1 MMISARGVT
10 EKIAAALGARTSLIL
25 LANPKMSDKLPACR
39 RLRQCGQSVG
49 CHAADKLAACRTL
62 KARLPAESSLR
73 VHPVKRLAL
82 CLLALLYGL
91 PTGHA
96 QQSPANLATAQ
107 TEFFEQRI
115 RPLLAAHCYDCHA
128 DAAKGG
134 LRVDTRAALL
144 KGGQRGPAIVSG
156 DPANSLL
163 LQAVNHTHATLRM
176 PKGGAKLSDAEIAD
190 LTRWIKGGAPWPVT
204 LATKNEYLIKPEH
217 QAFWSFQP
225 VRRPAVPAVKGAT
238 NNPVDAF
245 LLAELEAKGLSFNP
259 PADKRTLLRRVT
271 FDLTGLPPPPAEMEA
286 FLADRA
292 PDAYAKVV
300 ERLLAS
306 PHYGERWGRHWLDVA
321 RYSDTLGMID
331 AGRNLQGWFPFAYTY
346 RDWVVRALNEDMPYD
361 QFIVQQLAADK
372 LPNNDRRNLA
382 ALGFVSLSR
391 GGLNVNQHERLDDK
405 IDVVSRGLLG
415 LTVSCARCH
424 NHKFDPIPT
433 RDYYALYN
441 IFSNTREPKQLPLLD
456 PNAAVGGEFE
466 AETKAEEKKIETDIQ
481 KKRAARFPKL
491 KELYASAPELAKS
504 LRFAAEARALP
515 DSELPKY
522 AQEKDYNVYLLRRW
536 RTYLQQAKDNPVWAI
551 WQRLSTLPAAEFK
564 VKAVAVLTDQAANP
578 LVRAAFKEPPAS
590 LNEAAETYGKL
601 LAQYDKPETLTDAH
615 VEALRQVIRGAD
627 SPLNFPFSDY
637 EAVRLSTDKQNED
650 GSRRKLESLF
660 LAQAYRG
667 APPRAQSVE
676 DAETPQSGYVFL
688 RGKPENK
695 GEQVQP
701 QFLQIL
707 AGPDRKPFTNGSG
720 RLELAQAIADPR
732 NPLTAR
738 VMVNRIW
745 QHHFGNGLVRTPS
758 DFGTRGEAPTHPALL
773 DWLASTFMNDADNPQ
788 SAIRNPQSD
797 GWSLKKLHRLLVLS
811 RAYQQSSTD
820 NAAARQRDPEN
831 KLLWHMNRRRLDIE
845 ELRDALLQA
854 SGKLDLKL
862 AGLPASAEAWPFMQR
877 RTLYSFIDRA
887 IVPGDFLA
895 FDFASPEAHSPQRYL
910 TTVPQQALLLLN
922 SPFVIEQ
929 ARALLQRPE
938 IATEKN
944 PRRRIAQLYR
954 LLYNRRPGA
963 GELALALQF
972 INEPANTDKVL
983 LDNTYS
989 QAWQYG
995 QGELDEKAE
1004 RVKTFKPFAWFLQGE
1019 WRNSAMP
1026 GDPRTSLAL
1035 LNNKGGLI
1043 YEGKANALIRRWVA
1057 PFDGRVKLGGVLE
1070 QTFENGCRKCDGV
1083 QAHIV
1088 SSRNGRAGN
1097 WTARPEQT
1105 STAVAEVAVQ
1115 RGDTLDFVA
1124 EVSKGSAGNGFKWAV
1139 TIQRLAGND
1148 AGSGET
1154 WDSLRD
1160 FRAPWVTPLTA
1171 WERYAQ
1177 TLLAA
1182 AEFLVLD

>member
-1 MMISARGVT
+1 MIPESDVA
-10 EKIAAALGARTSLIL
+10 EKIAATLGPYA
-25 LANPKMSDKLPACR
+25 KMRAYP
-39 RLRQCGQSVG
+39 G
-49 CHAADKLAACRTL
+49 
-62 KARLPAESSLR
+62 
-73 VHPVKRLAL
+73 KRLTL
-82 CLLALLYGL
+82 CLLVLLYWL

-96 QQSPANLATAQ
+96 QQPLANITAAQ
-107 TEFFEQRI
+107 SEFFEQRI
-115 RPLLAAHCYDCHA
+115 RPLLATHCYDCHT
-128 DAAKGG
+128 DTAKAG
-134 LRVDTRAALL
+134 LRLDSRAALL
-144 KGGQRGPAIVSG
+144 KGGKSGAAIVSG

-163 LQAVNHTHATLRM
+163 LQAVNHTHVTLRM

-190 LTRWIKGGAPWPVT
+190 LTRWIKEGAPWPADA
-204 LATKNEYLIKPEH
+204 ATKNEYLIKPEH
-217 QAFWSFQP
+217 QRFWSFQP
-225 VRRPAVPAVKGAT
+225 VRQPAVPVVKGT
-238 NNPVDAF
+238 TSNLVDAF

-271 FDLTGLPPPPAEMEA
+271 FDLTGLPPTPAEMDA
-286 FLADRA
+286 FLSDRA

-331 AGRNLQGWFPFAYTY
+331 AGRNLQGWFPYAYTY

-391 GGLNVNQHERLDDK
+391 GGLNVNTHERLDDK

-433 RDYYALYN
+433 KDYYALYT
-441 IFSNTREPKQLPLLD
+441 IFSNTRDAKTLPLLD
-456 PNAAVGGEFE
+456 PAAAVGGEFE
-466 AETKAEEKKIETDIQ
+466 AETKAEEKKIEADIQ
-481 KKRAARFPKL
+481 KMREARFPKL

-504 LRFAAEARALP
+504 LRFAAEAGALL
-515 DSELPKY
+515 DTELPKF

-536 RTYLQQAKDNPVWAI
+536 RSYFQQAKDHPVWTV
-551 WQRLSTLPAAEFK
+551 WQRLSVLPAAEFK
-564 VKAVAVLTDQAANP
+564 TKAAALLADQSANP
-578 LVRAAFKEPPAS
+578 FVREAFKEPPAS
-590 LNEAAETYGKL
+590 LDEAAETYGKL
-601 LAQYDKPETLTDAH
+601 LAQYDKPDVQTDAH
-615 VEALRQVIRGAD
+615 AEALRQVIRGAD

-676 DAETPQSGYVFL
+676 DAESPKPGYVFL
-688 RGKPENK
+688 RGKPENR
-695 GEQVQP
+695 GETVQP

-707 AGPDRKPFTNGSG
+707 AGDERKAFTNGSG
-720 RLELAQAIADPR
+720 RWELAQAIADRR

-738 VMVNRIW
+738 VMVNRVW

-773 DWLASTFMNDADNPQ
+773 DYLAHTFVEN
-788 SAIRNPQSD
+788 

-811 RAYQQSSTD
+811 RAYQQSSAD

-831 KLLWHMNRRRLDIE
+831 KLLWHMNRRRLDFE
-845 ELRDALLQA
+845 ELRDALLQT
-854 SGKLDLKL
+854 SGKLNRTLG
-862 AGLPASAEAWPFMQR
+862 GLPASAEAWPFMQR

-910 TTVPQQALLLLN
+910 TTVPQQALLMLN

-938 IATEKN
+938 ISAERN
-944 PRRRIAQLYR
+944 PRRRLAQLYS
-954 LLYNRRPGA
+954 LLYNRQPNA
-963 GELALALQF
+963 AEIALALRF

-983 LDNTYS
+983 VDNTHS

-995 QGELDEKAE
+995 QGEFDEKAE
-1004 RVKTFKPFAWFLQGE
+1004 RVKSFKAFAWFLHSE
-1019 WRNSAMP
+1019 WRNSPMP

-1070 QTFENGCRKCDGV
+1070 QTFENGCRKCEGV
-1083 QAHIV
+1083 QAHVI
-1088 SSRNGRAGN
+1088 SSRKGRAGH

-1105 STAVAEVAVQ
+1105 LTDVTELTVQ
-1115 RGDTLDFVA
+1115 RGDTLDFIA
-1124 EVSKGSAGNGFKWAV
+1124 EVSNGSAGNGFKWAV
-1139 TIQRLAGND
+1139 TIQRLDGGN
-1148 AGSGET
+1148 ET

-1160 FRAPWVTPLTA
+1160 FRAPWIAPLTA

>member
-1 MMISARGVT
+1 MRTIRRSW
-10 EKIAAALGARTSLIL
+10 KILT
-25 LANPKMSDKLPACR
+25 
-39 RLRQCGQSVG
+39 
-49 CHAADKLAACRTL
+49 
-62 KARLPAESSLR
+62 
-73 VHPVKRLAL
+73 L
-82 CLLALLYGL
+82 CLLAQFSWLAV
-91 PTGHA
+91 TTA
-96 QQSPANLATAQ
+96 QQAPDSSPAQ

-128 DAAKGG
+128 DTAKAG
-134 LRVDTRAALL
+134 LRVDSRAALL
-144 KGGQRGPAIVSG
+144 KGGKSGAAIVSG
-156 DPANSLL
+156 DPERSLL

-176 PKGGAKLSDAEIAD
+176 PKGGAKLSDKEIAH
-190 LTRWIKGGAPWPVT
+190 LTRWIKEGAYWPATV
-204 LATKNEYLIKPEH
+204 ATKNDYVIKPEH

-225 VRRPAVPAVKGAT
+225 VRPSVVPTVKGAT
-238 NNPVDAF
+238 HNPIDAF

-259 PADKRTLLRRVT
+259 SADKRTLLRRVT
-271 FDLTGLPPPPAEMEA
+271 FDLTGLPPTPAEMEA

-292 PDAYAKVV
+292 PGAYAKVV

-331 AGRNLQGWFPFAYTY
+331 AGRNLQGWFPYAYTY

-361 QFIVQQLAADK
+361 QFILQQLAADK

-405 IDVVSRGLLG
+405 IDVISRGLLG

-433 RDYYALYN
+433 KDYYALYT
-441 IFSNTREPKQLPLLD
+441 IFSNTRDAKTLPLLD
-456 PNAAVGGEFE
+456 PQAAIGGEFE
-466 AETKAEEKKIETDIQ
+466 AETKAEEKKIEADIQ
-481 KKRAARFPKL
+481 KMREARFPKL

-504 LRFAAEARALP
+504 LRFAAESRALP
-515 DSELPKY
+515 DSELPKF

-536 RTYLQQAKDNPVWAI
+536 RAYLQQAKDNSVWTV
-551 WQRLSTLPAAEFK
+551 WQRLSALPAAEFK
-564 VKAVAVLTDQAANP
+564 AKATAVLAEQVIHP
-578 LVRAAFKEPPAS
+578 LVREAFKEAPAS
-590 LNEAAETYGKL
+590 LNEAAEIYGKL
-601 LAQYDKPETLTDAH
+601 LAQYDKPEAQTDAH
-615 VEALRQVIRGAD
+615 AEALRQVIRGAD

-667 APPRAQSVE
+667 APARAQSVE
-676 DAETPQSGYVFL
+676 DAESPKPGHVFL

-707 AGPDRKPFTNGSG
+707 SGPASKPFTNGSG
-720 RLELAQAIADPR
+720 RLELAHAIADKR

-738 VMVNRIW
+738 VMVNRVW
-745 QHHFGNGLVRTPS
+745 QHHFGQGLVRTSS

-773 DWLASTFMNDADNPQ
+773 EWLATFFMSGEDHPQ
-788 SAIRNPQSD
+788 TAIRNPQSHA
-797 GWSLKKLHRLLVLS
+797 WSLKNLHRLLVLS
-811 RAYQQSSTD
+811 RAYQQSSAD
-820 NAAARQRDPEN
+820 NATARQLDPEN
-831 KLLWHMNRRRLDIE
+831 KLLWHMNRRRLDFE
-845 ELRDALLQA
+845 ELRDSLLQS
-854 SGKLDLKL
+854 SGKLDRTLG
-862 AGLPASAEAWPFMQR
+862 GLPTSSQAWPFMQR
-877 RTLYSFIDRA
+877 RTIYSFIDRA
-887 IVPGDFLA
+887 VVPGDFLA

-910 TTVPQQALLLLN
+910 TTVPQQALLMLN

-938 IATEKN
+938 IAAEKN
-944 PRRRIAQLYR
+944 LRRRIAQLYS
-954 LLYNRRPGA
+954 LLYNRPPRAAEISLGM
-963 GELALALQF
+963 QF
-972 INEPANTDKVL
+972 ISDPANTDKVL
-983 LDNTYS
+983 VDNAHS

-995 QGELDEKAE
+995 QGEFDDKTE
-1004 RVKTFKPFAWFLQGE
+1004 RVKTFKPFVWFLQGE
-1019 WRNSAMP
+1019 WRNSPMP

-1057 PFDGRVKLGGVLE
+1057 PFDGHVKLGGVLE
-1070 QTFENGCRKCDGV
+1070 QTFENGCRKCEGV
-1083 QAHIV
+1083 QAHII
-1088 SSRNGRAGN
+1088 SSRKGRAGN
-1097 WTARPEQT
+1097 WTAGPERT
-1105 STAVAEVAVQ
+1105 LTDVAEITVQ
-1115 RGDTLDFVA
+1115 RGDTLDFIA
-1124 EVSKGSAGNGFKWAV
+1124 EVSKGSAGNGFKWTV
-1139 TIQRLAGND
+1139 TVQHLD
-1148 AGSGET
+1148 GSRVT

-1160 FRAPWVTPLTA
+1160 FRAPWVAPLTA